1 MRSNKTK
8 PKASG
13 SSKTFVKRKWHPQ
26 APKKLGTINLGD
38 YKIHSFLTTSKEYSL
53 KEAWNSKIMN
63 NIRDLHHSGKR
74 NQIEPCKRCPLSA

>member
-53 KEAWNSKIMN
+53 NKRKVDKHINTVEFYYSELLGN
-63 NIRDLHHSGKR
+63 LGKWR
-74 NQIEPCKRCPLSA
+74 IFRRKF